1 MADASFHL
9 SRNAVQV
16 QSWIALLE
24 GDALKRCRRDRG
36 SDRFFYAVPRMLM
49 VIRAMLAPEPEKRPS
64 ARRVQKCFANAVREI
79 PMLRGESVQLHCVDP
94 EKDEMRRKKEEE
106 REAERER
113 MRELERKRVE
123 EGLEKKKAETILS
136 SSSVSEF
143 DFGFS
148 EVGSDSE
155 SDQQDREGVPEV
167 VDDESD
173 AESLIIPVERVSPQL
188 SLPNLDFHLTGIEGL
203 TIRE

>member
-64 ARRVQKCFANAVREI
+64 ARRVQKSFANAIREI

-94 EKDEMRRKKEEE
+94 EKDETRRKKEEE
-106 REAERER
+106 REAEGER
-113 MRELERKRVE
+113 MRDLEKKTVE

-155 SDQQDREGVPEV
+155 SDQLDREDVPEV
-167 VDDESD
+167 VDDEND

-188 SLPNLDFHLTGIEGL
+188 SLPNLDSHLTGIEGL

>member
-9 SRNAVQV
+9 SRNSVQV

-64 ARRVQKCFANAVREI
+64 ARRVEKCFAGAIRKI
-79 PMLRGESVQLHCVDP
+79 PMLRGERVQLHCVDP
-94 EKDEMRRKKEEE
+94 EKEEARRKKEEREVE
-106 REAERER
+106 RGRDR
-113 MRELERKRVE
+113 DRELESKTIE
-123 EGLEKKKAETILS
+123 EVKKGAETVLS
-136 SSSVSEF
+136 SSSVSDF

-148 EVGSDSE
+148 ESGSDSE
-155 SDQQDREGVPEV
+155 TTEDRSGSV
-167 VDDESD
+167 VRDESD

-188 SLPNLDFHLTGIEGL
+188 SLPNLDLNLSGMEGL
-203 TIRE
+203 TVRE